1 MLPSPLTKEIF
12 MENLNQPE
20 NILSQPLQGILK
32 KTPPKPL
39 SKETYPRCSRC
50 GSRTVHLE
58 HLQQELL
65 ATLSLHCLIC
75 GHHTFLGKPV
85 IRLLRRPQVTIP
97 DSIKRSA
104 EI

>member
-1 MLPSPLTKEIF
+1 MKK
-12 MENLNQPE
+12 LNQPE
-20 NILSQPLQGILK
+20 NALSQPLKGTK
-32 KTPPKPL
+32 KKMPPKP
-39 SKETYPRCSRC
+39 SSNETYPRCSRC

-58 HLQQELL
+58 HLEQELL

-75 GHHTFLGKPV
+75 GHHTFLGRPV

-104 EI
+104 EM